1 MHNPLVG
8 FQPFVCCVAAKLYT
22 FMKSTNFCDKNINHI
37 PIIIVSESILCVPTV
52 SKRHF
57 GFILTDVQ

>member
-1 MHNPLVG
+1 
-8 FQPFVCCVAAKLYT
+8 
-22 FMKSTNFCDKNINHI
+22 MKSTNFCDKNINHI

-57 GFILTDVQ
+57 GFVLTDVQ